1 MIPPSCSA
9 EAQSGMKQSGSITP
23 EFLGLGQS
31 GVCGCFNQDKAGL
44 KQDEDAS
51 IAISTKYSIEEIL
64 TEESSLQVW
73 FSKLFLI
80 CKKSIINCFLTFSCI
95 TRKL

>member
-44 KQDEDAS
+44 KQDEVAS
-51 IAISTKYSIEEIL
+51 ISISTQYSIEEIL
-64 TEESSLQVW
+64 SEESELQVL
-73 FSKLFLI
+73 FSDLFLSS
-80 CKKSIINCFLTFSCI
+80 KKQNHNLIS
-95 TRKL
+95 KP